1 MMSPT
6 MYSSSLNTSIQNQ
19 RTEPLTQKPGKAKI
33 NLGLNDRLNAA
44 HIDVNQD
51 DNSFHANQTRI
62 IAACVGKMIS
72 PRQMLIILRI
82 LKALTFAFLVFTLI
96 ADVMYIFFVEFF
108 TSKAVSTKIG
118 GTRDT
123 IIRIYGLGLV
133 AMALAIELDMANV
146 TKLFPGFKGF
156 IPRSVLLFFIATV
169 TNSHPLHES
178 HNGRNRRSSNSRYY
192 RSDDYYNYDSQVS
205 QEIPDSTVVFQMVTS
220 VVL

>member
-1 MMSPT
+1 MPSA
-6 MYSSSLNTSIQNQ
+6 MYSSPLNTSTQSQKI
-19 RTEPLTQKPGKAKI
+19 EPLTQKPSKAKM

-44 HIDVNQD
+44 YIDVNQD

-96 ADVMYIFFVEFF
+96 ADLMYIFFVEFF
-108 TSKAVSTKIG
+108 ASKAVSTKIG

-133 AMALAIELDMANV
+133 AMALSIELDMANV

-178 HNGRNRRSSNSRYY
+178 HNGRNRSSSSNNKYY
-192 RSDDYYNYDSQVS
+192 RSDDFYNFDSQVS
-205 QEIPDSTVVFQMVTS
+205 EEIPDSTVVFQMVTS